1 MSRGFSRA
9 LHLYDVQRKEQAVGG
24 KCTVQ
29 KKGEVAEGMDSLCTP
44 EG

>member
-29 KKGEVAEGMDSLCTP
+29 KEGEVPEGMGSLCTP
-44 EG
+44 ER